1 MKNVTQN
8 EVLTELNSRL
18 DNQFKQI
25 SILRSWS
32 TEDLGTRTLPNSWSP
47 LECIE
52 HLLRYGDFYL
62 PEVESSLKSSQAR
75 KKELY
80 KAGWLGNY
88 FAKSMLPGSK
98 PMTTFKKMNPSL
110 TQDVRVNALE
120 EFEGQ
125 LEQWKR
131 ILSDLREKR
140 PSKNKDKH
148 KHQLLDQIATRRH
161 IEGCYLSSRE
171 TFKAGSS
178 K

>member
-1 MKNVTQN
+1 
-8 EVLTELNSRL
+8 
-18 DNQFKQI
+18 
-25 SILRSWS
+25 
-32 TEDLGTRTLPNSWSP
+32 
-47 LECIE
+47 
-52 HLLRYGDFYL
+52 
-62 PEVESSLKSSQAR
+62 
-75 KKELY
+75 
-80 KAGWLGNY
+80 
-88 FAKSMLPGSK
+88 
-98 PMTTFKKMNPSL
+98 MTTFKKMNPSL